1 MHLIPNKVD
10 FYITNVCN
18 LTCQGCNRFNN
29 YNFSG
34 WQRWSDYEADYRK
47 WGKLVSLKAATI
59 MGGEPFLNP
68 TLGDWISGVND
79 IFGIEVQV
87 LTNGTR
93 FQQSKHL
100 YEKFLY
106 HSQKN
111 QCQNHIGVS
120 LHDLSQ
126 WDQLKQDVLDFLQ
139 GPVDIFPKAHAK
151 NQWNS
156 DWLFVDKNNVT
167 VSVYVVDHFTNSALT
182 CMRTISSQQ
191 KPLKLRELIQQPHT
205 LKFKL
210 RNSDPV
216 VAHNN
221 CAFAQFKSYHFI
233 RGRLY
238 KCGPVALM
246 PEFDQQHQLEIS
258 EEDRKLLSSYRSL
271 GIDNFESY
279 SQEFFDKLD
288 QVIPQCKFCPRTS
301 ETHKIFP
308 IKKGSR

>member
-1 MHLIPNKVD
+1 MHRISNKVD

-18 LTCQGCNRFNN
+18 LTCNGCNRFNN
-29 YNFSG
+29 HDFRG
-34 WQRWSDYEADYRK
+34 WQRWSDYESDYRR
-47 WGKLVSLKAATI
+47 WGQLTELTAATI

-68 TLGDWISGVND
+68 TLGDWISGIND

-93 FQQSKHL
+93 FRQSKHL
-100 YEKFLY
+100 YNKFLFQ
-106 HSQKN
+106 SQKN

-120 LHDLSQ
+120 LHDISQLSQ
-126 WDQLKQDVLDFLQ
+126 LYADIEYFLQ
-139 GPVDIFPKAHAK
+139 SPIRVLPKGYAD
-151 NQWNS
+151 NTWNS
-156 DWLFVDKNNVT
+156 DYQIEDANGVT
-167 VSVYVVDHFTNSALT
+167 INIYVVDQFTNSSIIPIWKIAGANNKINF
-182 CMRTISSQQ
+182 RQGQIAS
-191 KPLKLRELIQQPHT
+191 
-205 LKFKL
+205 FKL
-210 RNSDPV
+210 HHSDPI

-246 PEFDQQHQLEIS
+246 PEFDQQHRLEIS
-258 EEDRKLLSSYRSL
+258 ESDRKLLSSYRSL

-288 QVIPQCKFCPRTS
+288 HFIPQCKFCPDNS

-308 IKKGSR
+308 INKASK

>member
-1 MHLIPNKVD
+1 MHRISNKVD

-18 LTCQGCNRFNN
+18 LTCNGCNRFNN
-29 YNFSG
+29 HNFRG
-34 WQRWSDYEADYRK
+34 WQRWSDYESDYRC
-47 WGKLVSLKAATI
+47 WGQLTELTAATI

-68 TLGDWISGVND
+68 TLGDWISGIND

-93 FQQSKHL
+93 FRQSKHL
-100 YEKFLY
+100 YNKFLFR
-106 HSQKN
+106 SQKN

-120 LHDLSQ
+120 LHDISQLSQ
-126 WDQLKQDVLDFLQ
+126 LYADIEYFLQ
-139 GPVDIFPKAHAK
+139 SPIRVLPKGYAD
-151 NQWNS
+151 NTWNS
-156 DWLFVDKNNVT
+156 DYQIKDANGVT
-167 VSVYVVDHFTNSALT
+167 INIYVVDQFFK
-182 CMRTISSQQ
+182 SSIIPIWKIAGAKNKINFRQGQ
-191 KPLKLRELIQQPHT
+191 IAS
-205 LKFKL
+205 FKL
-210 RNSDPV
+210 HHSDPS
-216 VAHNN
+216 VAHSN

-246 PEFDQQHQLEIS
+246 PEFDQQHRLEIS
-258 EEDRKLLSSYRSL
+258 DSDRKLLSSYRSL

-288 QVIPQCKFCPRTS
+288 HFIPQCKFCPEYS

-308 IKKGSR
+308 IKKGSQ